1 MSHSICSDQS
11 LTTNNQAYSKNEHNY
26 VSDDDDQLEATKQIE
41 QILEYYRKE
50 LQQESNTQLDCN
62 RKLITRLFDFIR
74 PVYSSYRKKKE
85 DLDAL
90 FEDISDLQ
98 DIRYIQQK
106 EKTEQLQNEILHLKK
121 LIMTSVNEGHSS
133 NDTMTKVFRIGEI
146 IFKIIN
152 LK

>member
-62 RKLITRLFDFIR
+62 RRLITRLFDFIR

-106 EKTEQLQNEILHLKK
+106 EKTEQLQNEILHLK
-121 LIMTSVNEGHSS
+121 MTSVNEGHSS
-133 NDTMTKVFRIGEI
+133 NDTITKVFRIGEI